1 MFLCLWSLVD
11 ADISSLA
18 AHITQIPPADC
29 RASMPVM
36 TVAMAYFIEKQ
47 KPTKSVVASL
57 MVLSTGVGICVWQ
70 GQASGTLFSIILCT
84 LSTLVRHCLV
94 FSS

>member
-1 MFLCLWSLVD
+1 
-11 ADISSLA
+11 
-18 AHITQIPPADC
+18 
-29 RASMPVM
+29 MPVM

-57 MVLSTGVGICVWQ
+57 MVLSTGVGVCVWQ

-84 LSTLVRHCLV
+84 LSTVVRHCLV
-94 FSS
+94 FLS